1 MELSKALQEQGKS
14 FGMLVIAPIGRLLEM
29 QAEAMGY
36 FSSRGI
42 PGVFVTFS
50 KPHTTLETELQRRK
64 LDLSRVFFIDTI
76 GNSPHGREDRALHVQ
91 SPSALTDISIAISQ
105 FAYSVPSERFV
116 IIDALNALR
125 IFNDDGDVAR
135 FVGALTAKS
144 AVLHLQLIMFTIK
157 DPATESL
164 QRTIFPFFEKVIDLG

>member
-1 MELSKALQEQGKS
+1 MELSKALQEQGKA
-14 FGMLVIAPIGRLLEM
+14 FGMLVIAPTGRLLEM
-29 QAEAMGY
+29 QTEAMSY
-36 FSSRGI
+36 FAARGI

-50 KPHTTLETELQRRK
+50 KPHATLENELQRKK

-76 GNSPHGREDRALHVQ
+76 ENNAHGREDRALHVQ

-105 FAYSVPSERFV
+105 FAYSVPNDRFV

-125 IFNDDGDVAR
+125 VYNDDGDVAR

-144 AVLHLQLIMFTIK
+144 AVLQLQLVMFAIK

-164 QRTIFPFFEKVIDLG
+164 QRTIFPFFERVIELG